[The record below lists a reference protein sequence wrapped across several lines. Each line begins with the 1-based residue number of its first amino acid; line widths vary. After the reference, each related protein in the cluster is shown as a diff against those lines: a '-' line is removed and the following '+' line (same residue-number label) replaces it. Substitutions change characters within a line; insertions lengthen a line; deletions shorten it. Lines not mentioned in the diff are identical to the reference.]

1 MEEIETIIVNDEILK
16 SFISCH
22 RKAFLL
28 EKLEKGMRIQNSQ
41 QENEKFY
48 FKAEYENMVLLSK
61 VDDFVEMNDQKTAV
75 LNVHSITIRERHKI
89 LASFLA
95 FIMKLNKNELP
106 ISFRT
111 PEGLKIV
118 YPRVEKAK
126 QILLKIKETFSSGK
140 APNPTFSFACRNC
153 PFHAECVEFASK
165 EGDISMINGIGEGRK
180 KALQK
185 AGYSTINEVSKAD
198 PKLLAKYMGINVQQ
212 AQKIVLQALSVDT
225 SKWFL
230 VNKNDKN
237 VKIFN
242 RNYEYF
248 FDVEKA
254 ADENY
259 LFGVL
264 LKEKNK
270 VTYRYFL
277 LLENEWKREWE
288 NFLNFV
294 NVHPRAPIYHY
305 DVFDRN
311 VMEKFASMSSN
322 RNVGRILKRFQDMY
336 NLVKRHFVVPVRFY
350 SLKDVA
356 KSIGFNWRVENFN
369 GYEAMKHLT
378 EWKKSKDESLLQR
391 IVKYNEDDCKALM
404 VVKEK
409 VSEMIKQSER

>member
-1 MEEIETIIVNDEILK
+1 MEEIETLIVNDEILK

-28 EKLEKGMRIQNSQ
+28 EKEARQRDLSQ
-41 QENEKFY
+41 KNEKLY
-48 FKAEYENMVLLSK
+48 FKAKYEGMVLFSK
-61 VDDFVEMNDQKTAV
+61 ADDFVEMNGQKFVV
-75 LNVHSITIRERHKI
+75 LDVHSATIRERHKI
-89 LASFLA
+89 SASFLA
-95 FIMKLNKNELP
+95 FIMALNKNEIP

-118 YPRVEKAK
+118 YPRIDKAK
-126 QILLKIKETFSSGK
+126 QILLKIKEILSRKK

-153 PFHAECVEFASK
+153 PFHTECVEFASK

-212 AQKIVLQALSVDT
+212 AQKIVLQALSVNT

-230 VNKNDKN
+230 VNNKDKDL
-237 VKIFN
+237 KIFN

-254 ADENY
+254 ADETY
-259 LFGVL
+259 LFGIL
-264 LKEKNK
+264 LKEKNE

-277 LLENEWKREWE
+277 LLENEWKVEWE

-311 VMEKFASMSSN
+311 VMEKFAFMSSK
-322 RNVGRILKRFQDMY
+322 NVDRTLKRFQDMY
-336 NLVKRHFVVPVRFY
+336 NLVKRYFVVPVRFY

-369 GYEAMKHLT
+369 GYEAMKQLT
-378 EWKKSKDESLLQR
+378 EWKNKKDKALLQK
-391 IVKYNEDDCKALM
+391 IVEYNEDDCRALM

-409 VSEMIKQSER
+409 VSEMMKRSEK

>member
-1 MEEIETIIVNDEILK
+1 MEEIETLIVNDEILK

-28 EKLEKGMRIQNSQ
+28 EKEARQRDLSQ
-41 QENEKFY
+41 KNEKLY
-48 FKAEYENMVLLSK
+48 FKAKYEGMVLFSK
-61 VDDFVEMNDQKTAV
+61 ADDFVEMNGQKFVV
-75 LNVHSITIRERHKI
+75 LDVHSATIRERHKI
-89 LASFLA
+89 SASFLA
-95 FIMKLNKNELP
+95 FIMALNKNEIP

-118 YPRVEKAK
+118 YPRIDKAK
-126 QILLKIKETFSSGK
+126 QILLKIKEILSRKK

-153 PFHAECVEFASK
+153 PFHTECVEFASK

-212 AQKIVLQALSVDT
+212 AQKIVLQALSVNT

-230 VNKNDKN
+230 VNNKDKDL
-237 VKIFN
+237 KIFN

-254 ADENY
+254 ADETY
-259 LFGVL
+259 LFGIL
-264 LKEKNK
+264 LKEKNE

-277 LLENEWKREWE
+277 LLENEWKVEWE

-311 VMEKFASMSSN
+311 VMEKFAFMSSK
-322 RNVGRILKRFQDMY
+322 NVDRTLKRFQDMY
-336 NLVKRHFVVPVRFY
+336 NLVKRYFVAPVRFY

-369 GYEAMKHLT
+369 GYEAMKQLT
-378 EWKKSKDESLLQR
+378 EWKNKKDKALLQK
-391 IVKYNEDDCKALM
+391 IVEYNEDDCRALM

-409 VSEMIKQSER
+409 VSEMMKRSEK

>member
-1 MEEIETIIVNDEILK
+1 MEEIETLIVNDEILK

-28 EKLEKGMRIQNSQ
+28 EKEARQRDLSQ
-41 QENEKFY
+41 KNEKLY
-48 FKAEYENMVLLSK
+48 FKAKYEGMVLFSK
-61 VDDFVEMNDQKTAV
+61 ADDFVEMNGQKFVV
-75 LNVHSITIRERHKI
+75 LDVHSTTIRERHKI
-89 LASFLA
+89 SASFLA
-95 FIMKLNKNELP
+95 FIMALNKNEIP

-118 YPRVEKAK
+118 YPRIDKAK
-126 QILLKIKETFSSGK
+126 QILLKIKEILSRKK

-153 PFHAECVEFASK
+153 PFHTECVEFASK

-212 AQKIVLQALSVDT
+212 AQKIVLQALSVNT

-230 VNKNDKN
+230 VNNKDKDL
-237 VKIFN
+237 KIFN

-254 ADENY
+254 ADETY
-259 LFGVL
+259 LFGIL
-264 LKEKNK
+264 LKEKNE

-277 LLENEWKREWE
+277 LLENEWKVEWE

-311 VMEKFASMSSN
+311 VMEKFAFMSSK
-322 RNVGRILKRFQDMY
+322 NVDRTLKRFQDMY
-336 NLVKRHFVVPVRFY
+336 NLVKRYFVVPVRFY

-369 GYEAMKHLT
+369 GYEAMKQLT
-378 EWKKSKDESLLQR
+378 EWKNKKDKALLQK
-391 IVKYNEDDCKALM
+391 IVEYNEDDCRALM

-409 VSEMIKQSER
+409 VSEMMKRSEK

>member
-1 MEEIETIIVNDEILK
+1 MEEIETLIVNDEILK

-28 EKLEKGMRIQNSQ
+28 EKEARQRDLSQ
-41 QENEKFY
+41 KNEKLY
-48 FKAEYENMVLLSK
+48 FKAKYEGMVLFSK
-61 VDDFVEMNDQKTAV
+61 ADDFVEMNGQKFVV
-75 LNVHSITIRERHKI
+75 LDVHSATIRERHKI
-89 LASFLA
+89 SASFLA
-95 FIMKLNKNELP
+95 FIMALNKNEIP

-118 YPRVEKAK
+118 YPRIDKAK
-126 QILLKIKETFSSGK
+126 QILLKIKEILSRKK

-153 PFHAECVEFASK
+153 PFHTECVEFASK

-212 AQKIVLQALSVDT
+212 AQKIVLQALSVNT

-230 VNKNDKN
+230 VNNKDKDL
-237 VKIFN
+237 KIFN

-254 ADENY
+254 ADETY
-259 LFGVL
+259 LFGIL
-264 LKEKNK
+264 LKEKNE

-277 LLENEWKREWE
+277 LLENEWKVEWE

-294 NVHPRAPIYHY
+294 NVHPRTPIYHY

-311 VMEKFASMSSN
+311 VMEKFAFMSSK
-322 RNVGRILKRFQDMY
+322 NVDRTLKRFQDMY
-336 NLVKRHFVVPVRFY
+336 NLVKRYFVVPVRFY

-369 GYEAMKHLT
+369 GYEAMKQLT
-378 EWKKSKDESLLQR
+378 EWKNKKDKALLQK
-391 IVKYNEDDCKALM
+391 IVEYNEDDCRALM

-409 VSEMIKQSER
+409 VSEMMKRSEK